1 MTINMEKIKEIKIK
15 DEFITLGQFIKLID
29 LVLSGGEV
37 KYFLTNN
44 EVLINNELDS
54 RRGRKLYKD
63 DLIKIEGNIYKIC

>member
-15 DEFITLGQFIKLID
+15 DEFITLGQFIKLVD
-29 LVLSGGEV
+29 LVFSGGEV
-37 KYFLTNN
+37 KYFLANN